1 MMRRILLPFCAIMGI
16 GFGIFMVYFSNQNPP
31 TPPVIFLPPTS
42 PYKHFIAGEG
52 IIESAYKNILV
63 APAFNELITDVYV
76 KVGAI
81 VKKNDPLFKLDTQ
94 RLEAQLNKA
103 LQDLKVV
110 ALDYENQ
117 KNNYSFYTRLKH
129 KTAVSEQTYKTAFYA
144 MELARQRLESAKAAV
159 AIIKTDIEHSTTLAP
174 IDGQVLQVNIR
185 VGQFA
190 NSNPFNNTP
199 LILFGDTRMY
209 HVRIDIDEEDAWRVI
224 QGAPATAF
232 VRGNANIFIPLE
244 FVYLEPYVIPK
255 ASLSGSELERIDT
268 RVLQVV
274 YQFPKKQY
282 PVYVGQLMDIYI
294 EAKPSEEE
302 K

>member
-1 MMRRILLPFCAIMGI
+1 MMRRFLLPFFAIMGI

-63 APAFNELITDVYV
+63 APAFNELISEVYV
-76 KVGAI
+76 KVGSI

-94 RLEAQLNKA
+94 RLEAKLYQA
-103 LQDLKVV
+103 LQELKVV

-144 MELARQRLESAKAAV
+144 MELARQRLESAKATV
-159 AIIKTDIEHSTTLAP
+159 ATIKTDIERSTTRAP

-209 HVRIDIDEEDAWRVI
+209 HIRIDIDQEDAWRVI

-255 ASLSGSELERIDT
+255 ASLSGSDLERIDT